1 MVNTQAE
8 EARMP
13 AVAVRTQGAV
23 ARIRVVVPGRVA
35 ARRLVWRNNNGFC
48 TSYEYQPP
56 ETSSISSNDNTLMAR
71 PLKLRVSVKTD
82 NNVTCCM

>member
-1 MVNTQAE
+1 MEGAVVNTQAE

-23 ARIRVVVPGRVA
+23 ARIRVGVPGRVA

-48 TSYEYQPP
+48 TS
-56 ETSSISSNDNTLMAR
+56 TNTNHPKPVPSL
-71 PLKLRVSVKTD
+71 PTITLSWHVL
-82 NNVTCCM
+82 